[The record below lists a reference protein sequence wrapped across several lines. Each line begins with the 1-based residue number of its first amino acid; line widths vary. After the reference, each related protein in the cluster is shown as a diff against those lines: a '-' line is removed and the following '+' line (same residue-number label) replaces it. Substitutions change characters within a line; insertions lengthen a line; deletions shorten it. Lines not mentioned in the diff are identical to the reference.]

1 MFIHSRTKGF
11 FLEEKEYGQDS
22 RIFTVFTKD
31 FGKIKVFGKA
41 IRKIKSKLKA
51 GTEIFSLSE
60 IGFIQGKTHK
70 TLTDVVLLDKFK
82 NLKADSNKF
91 QIAFKIGKDINN
103 LVHEEEKDD
112 KIWQLLEE
120 TFQRLND
127 SKLKI
132 NLLVDGWK
140 LKIIYY
146 YFFWN
151 LTSILGYK
159 PELYYCH
166 ICRQKLF
173 KENTYLF
180 SKEDG
185 IICKSC
191 FRKVNNTNKELYL
204 NISINTIKIL
214 RIILKKDWKILQH
227 LKVKQEDKNNLSC
240 FLN

>member
-11 FLEEKEYGQDS
+11 FLREKEYGEDS

-41 IRKIKSKLKA
+41 IRKIKSKA
-51 GTEIFSLSE
+51 EIE
-60 IGFIQGKTHK
+60 FIQGKIHK
-70 TLTDVVLLDKFK
+70 TLTDVVLLNEFR
-82 NLKADSNKF
+82 NLKTDSNRF
-91 QIAFKIGKDINN
+91 QVASNISKDLND
-103 LVHEEEKDD
+103 LVHEGERDD

-120 TFQRLND
+120 TFQ
-127 SKLKI
+127 KLD
-132 NLLVDGWK
+132 NWRSG
-140 LKIIYY
+140 IIYH

-166 ICRQKLF
+166 TCRQKLT
-173 KENTYLF
+173 KEKSYLF
-180 SKEDG
+180 SKENG

-191 FRKVNNTNKELYL
+191 FQKTEGTNKESYL
-204 NISINTIKIL
+204 NININTIKIL

-227 LKVKQEDKNNLSC
+227 LKIKQEDKNNLNSI
-240 FLN
+240 LN

>member
-11 FLEEKEYGQDS
+11 FLGEKEYREDS

-41 IRKIKSKLKA
+41 IRKIKSKLRA

-60 IGFIQGKTHK
+60 IEFIQGKIHK
-70 TLTDVVLLDKFK
+70 TLTDVVLIDKFK
-82 NLKADSNKF
+82 NLKTDNNRF
-91 QIAFKIGKDINN
+91 QIALRISKDLND
-103 LVHEEEKDD
+103 LVYEEEKDD

-120 TFQRLND
+120 TFR
-127 SKLKI
+127 KLD
-132 NLLVDGWK
+132 NWK
-140 LKIIYY
+140 SEIIYH

-151 LTSILGYK
+151 LISILGYK

-166 ICRQKLF
+166 ICRQKLS
-173 KENTYLF
+173 KKNLYLF
-180 SKEDG
+180 SKENG

-191 FRKVNNTNKELYL
+191 FEKINKKNKESYL

-214 RIILKKDWKILQH
+214 RIILKKDWETLQH
-227 LKVKQEDKNNLSC
+227 LKIKQEDKNNLNSI
-240 FLN
+240 LN